1 MARWRSRNATA
12 RKAVMR
18 RCDSCPRLQN
28 NMPNIVNKTD
38 KLILT
43 EKDLA
48 KIGIWNEYDSL
59 RAKLYKAD
67 QRKDCII
74 VQGAAFVVKGKAF
87 LMTGVGGIDFLDSLA
102 QLDEVD
108 GIIGNNNTVFVS
120 KNFDHVYSAHT
131 TEELVKCYEL
141 EGALSY
147 IKIKFLE
154 NVPMA
159 PLIFILRSFKTRD
172 EYETTKKK
180 IGNILFEAANT
191 FAGLPVRY
199 AGSLKSRL
207 RGKFLGTARVMHCAR
222 RPTVEKKEVLF
233 DSKEKVSETINN
245 FKGHVALVY
254 TLWSQVM
261 CDAVGMAK
269 TRELS
274 KTYNPTDPITP
285 HLLKI
290 AKDFLK

>member
-1 MARWRSRNATA
+1 
-12 RKAVMR
+12 MR
-18 RCDSCPRLQN
+18 RLNSCPRLQIN
-28 NMPNIVNKTD
+28 GNIGEFDMSNVINKTD

-43 EKDLA
+43 QEDLN
-48 KIGIWNEYDSL
+48 KLGIWKEYDLL
-59 RAKLYKAD
+59 RAQLYKAD

-74 VQGAAFVVKGKAF
+74 VQGAAFVVNGKAF
-87 LMTGVGGIDFLDSLA
+87 LMAGVGGIDFLDSLA

-108 GIIGNNNTVFVS
+108 GIIGNNNTIFVS
-120 KNFDHVYSAHT
+120 KNFDHVYSAHNT
-131 TEELVKCYEL
+131 QELVKCYEL
-141 EGALSY
+141 EGAPSH

-154 NVPMA
+154 DAPMA
-159 PLIFILRSFKTRD
+159 PLIFILRSFKSHD
-172 EYETTKKK
+172 EYETTREKV
-180 IGNILFEAANT
+180 GNVLFEAANT
-191 FAGLPVRY
+191 FMGPPARY

-207 RGKFLGTARVMHCAR
+207 RGKFLSTSRVMHCAR
-222 RPTVEKKEVLF
+222 RPTIEKKEALF
-233 DSKEKVSETINN
+233 DSKDKVSEAINN

-261 CDAVGMAK
+261 CDAVGMTK

-290 AKDFLK
+290 AKDFL